1 MWSFLQGKCIQHKTF
16 WMWLKW
22 SSRIIKHRFPWVC
35 SVFMKVFQLPR
46 KKDHNWPWHIDERWR
61 AYLRGGG
68 ILENWNLLLNNTST
82 HIGYRCLHL
91 TFQCFSPFCES
102 APHQQHHYRHLII
115 PIMLLNYERVTPTM
129 TFEAKPPKIPPC
141 SLFFTL
147 ELCSPPA
154 ARIRAHVSRRRDC
167 W

>member
-1 MWSFLQGKCIQHKTF
+1 MKFLENQTLIF
-16 WMWLKW
+16 
-22 SSRIIKHRFPWVC
+22 SWVC
-35 SVFMKVFQLPR
+35 CVFMKMFQLPR
-46 KKDHNWPWHIDERWR
+46 KKSATGRDISKK
-61 AYLRGGG
+61 GG
-68 ILENWNLLLNNTST
+68 IFVGRRHFTNLEKLNHLLNNTST

-154 ARIRAHVSRRRDC
+154 ARIRADASRCRDC

>member
-1 MWSFLQGKCIQHKTF
+1 MWSFLKGKCIQHKTF

-46 KKDHNWPWHIDERWR
+46 KRPQLAVTHRWKVAR
-61 AYLRGGG
+61 IFVGWRHFT
-68 ILENWNLLLNNTST
+68 NLKKLNQLLNNTST
-82 HIGYRCLHL
+82 HIGYVCIWLPSVFLLFARV
-91 TFQCFSPFCES
+91 
-102 APHQQHHYRHLII
+102 QHHYRHHIL
-115 PIMLLNYERVTPTM
+115 PIMLLTYGRVTPTM
-129 TFEAKPPKIPPC
+129 TFDAKPPKIPPC

-147 ELCSPPA
+147 ELFSPPA